1 MFSSR
6 IRKNRITQF
15 SLNRIKD
22 ALIMI
27 TVGVVGS
34 NLLLMATGGFPLVG
48 TAEAATDTHTPAT
61 VQVSNLNFD
70 LNSSNPTM
78 VSQVQFRVNVPDG
91 STPTSVTIKFNNTD
105 QMSFICYAQDGESL
119 WTCAVRNVKVGDL
132 NQFSVL
138 AY

>member
-1 MFSSR
+1 MLNSR
-6 IRKNRITQF
+6 IRKNRIAQF

-22 ALIMI
+22 VLIMI

-34 NLLLMATGGFPLVG
+34 NLLLMATGGVPLVK
-48 TAEAATDTHTPAT
+48 TAEAASDTHTIAA
-61 VQVSNLNFD
+61 VQVSNINFD
-70 LNSSNPTM
+70 LNPSNPTM

-91 STPTSVTIKFNNTD
+91 STPTSVTIEFDSPD
-105 QMSFICYAQDGESL
+105 QMPFKCYVQDGGGI
-119 WTCAVRNVKVGDL
+119 WTCAVRNVGVGDL

>member
-1 MFSSR
+1 MFGSR
-6 IRKNRITQF
+6 IRKNRIAQF

-34 NLLLMATGGFPLVG
+34 NLLLMATGGFPIVK
-48 TAEAATDTHTPAT
+48 TAEAARDTYNLGA

-70 LNSSNPTM
+70 LNPSNPTM

-91 STPTSVTIKFNNTD
+91 STPTSVTIKFDNTD
-105 QMSFICYAQDGESL
+105 QMSFSCYAQDGESL
-119 WTCAVRNVKVGDL
+119 WTCTVRNVGVGDL
-132 NQFSVL
+132 NQYSVL

>member
-1 MFSSR
+1 M
-6 IRKNRITQF
+6 RKNGIAQF

-34 NLLLMATGGFPLVG
+34 NLILMATGGFPLV
-48 TAEAATDTHTPAT
+48 TSAEAAKDTFAHAPVEVT
-61 VQVSNLNFD
+61 NLNFD
-70 LNSSNPTM
+70 LNTSNPTM
-78 VSQVQFRVNVPDG
+78 VSQVQFSINVPDG
-91 STPTSVTIKFNNTD
+91 STPTSVNIEFDNGD
-105 QMSFICYAQDGESL
+105 QMSFKCSAQDGGST
-119 WTCAVRNVKVGDL
+119 WTCAVRNMEVGDL

>member
-1 MFSSR
+1 MFGSR
-6 IRKNRITQF
+6 IRKNRIAQF

-34 NLLLMATGGFPLVG
+34 NLLLMATGGLPLFE
-48 TAEAATDTHTPAT
+48 TAEAASGTYARAA

-70 LNSSNPTM
+70 LNPSNPTM

-91 STPTSVTIKFNNTD
+91 STPTSVTIKFDNTD
-105 QMSFICYAQDGESL
+105 QMSFSCYAQDGESL
-119 WTCAVRNVKVGDL
+119 WTCTVRNVGVGDL
-132 NQFSVL
+132 NQYSVL

>member
-1 MFSSR
+1 MFGSR
-6 IRKNRITQF
+6 IRKNRIAQF

-34 NLLLMATGGFPLVG
+34 NLLLMATGGLPLFE
-48 TAEAATDTHTPAT
+48 TAEAASGTYARAA

-70 LNSSNPTM
+70 LNPSNPTM

-91 STPTSVTIKFNNTD
+91 STPTSVTIKFDNTD

-119 WTCAVRNVKVGDL
+119 WTCAVRNVGVGDI
-132 NQFSVL
+132 NQYSVL